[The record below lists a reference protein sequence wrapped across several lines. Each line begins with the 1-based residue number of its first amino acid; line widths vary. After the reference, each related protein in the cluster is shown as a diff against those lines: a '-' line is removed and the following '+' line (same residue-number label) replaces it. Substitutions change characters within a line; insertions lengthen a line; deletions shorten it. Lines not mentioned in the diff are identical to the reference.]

1 MTPVG
6 EQGADIARDKPTYP
20 ALLGLDAASR
30 AIAAISLHQAFP
42 NSAHYERFW
51 HTSAEVAALSGWD
64 RKAPPADAAY
74 VALAADMTKVADSE
88 AMGALARRLNTEIPG
103 YRSLVAKTARAMPL
117 KGDSD
122 AALETLQ
129 AMRERHPRHHAVLE
143 QLQRHLCSMSSRLGC
158 NLEFAP
164 EQKDQVNRH
173 KYLVKSSD
181 ATVMEVVF
189 CAHGP
194 LSKSLSTV
202 RTPQSIGQFNR
213 FLEKLAL
220 QLSTPMN
227 GVITDTLRIMC
238 VSNESTFTI
247 DSYGDEMES
256 TLVLES
262 SKLRQRFEFII
273 HPA

>member
-1 MTPVG
+1 MSTI
-6 EQGADIARDKPTYP
+6 QYP
-20 ALLGLDAASR
+20 
-30 AIAAISLHQAFP
+30 
-42 NSAHYERFW
+42 
-51 HTSAEVAALSGWD
+51 
-64 RKAPPADAAY
+64 
-74 VALAADMTKVADSE
+74 SE
-88 AMGALARRLNTEIPG
+88 ALDDP
-103 YRSLVAKTARAMPL
+103 
-117 KGDSD
+117 
-122 AALETLQ
+122 ETIQ
-129 AMRERHPRHHAVLE
+129 AMRKYNEGFNTKPTVLE

-164 EQKDQVNRH
+164 EQRDQVNRH
-173 KYLVKSSD
+173 KYLVKTSD

-213 FLEKLAL
+213 FLEKLGH

-227 GVITDTLRIMC
+227 GVITDMLRIMC
-238 VSNESTFTI
+238 MSNESAFTI
-247 DSYGDEMES
+247 DSYGDEIQS